1 MHADQGEWKL
11 RQWPADSWKD
21 STVEV
26 IANTASGGSDSP
38 ATHPVKG
45 RDTTGIALQVSQ
57 GPWGTARETRRPMQS
72 TVVVN
77 GKVFAPTGIRR
88 DAP

>member
-1 MHADQGEWKL
+1 
-11 RQWPADSWKD
+11 ADSWKD